1 MITQRPL
8 APEHRPLLV
17 DLLGALAAFSDDE
30 RAVALEVIDTQLAR
44 PEVDGY
50 RFILSFFEPPNGDG
64 PSRLAGYICYGRT
77 PMTQSTY
84 DLYWIATSPEFAR
97 WGVARGLV
105 ATMESDIAREGG
117 GIVRVETGSR
127 EGYDTAIQFYDA
139 LGFARTARI
148 EDFYA
153 PSDDLIIFTKKIR
166 PDSAVSSAP
175 TSEEAALYDAA
186 FGYRDHAAERDFLLA
201 CARRFG
207 ERDVRR
213 VVAWACGPA
222 RHLSAFADAGISGV
236 GIDASEAMLAYA
248 QRVVRSR
255 GSLPEIRFARAAL
268 DQRPDIPIASAA
280 AIEAG
285 GSCASSPLPLA
296 DLSFVPLSS
305 IHQLATPEALT
316 EHLRIAASL
325 LGAGGLHVIEATHPA
340 DLTPSGVSRTEW
352 TEVRG
357 DHVIDARFRMHIDRI
372 KPERV
377 VPVTLEV
384 VASAKLRSGAG
395 SSPKLSVLRQ
405 EDLWYIPDMAGW
417 RAAVLAVPELK
428 LVATLGDFNVDVP
441 FEHAAAWRLILVLKR
456 V

>member
-8 APEHRPLLV
+8 APEHRPLLIG
-17 DLLGALAAFSDDE
+17 LLGALPAFSDDE

-44 PEVDGY
+44 PEIDGY
-50 RFILSFFEPPNGDG
+50 RFVLSFFEPPNGDG
-64 PSRLAGYICYGRT
+64 PERLAGYICYGRT

-105 ATMESDIAREGG
+105 TSMEGDIAREGG

-127 EGYDTAIQFYDA
+127 EGYDAAAQFYDA

-166 PDSAVSSAP
+166 SDSAVSSAP
-175 TSEEAALYDAA
+175 ASEEAALYDAA

-222 RHLSAFADAGISGV
+222 RHLSAFADAGISGI
-236 GIDASEAMLAYA
+236 GIDASGAMLAYA
-248 QRVVRSR
+248 QRLIRSR
-255 GSLPEIRFARAAL
+255 SSLPEIRFVRAAL
-268 DQRPDIPIASAA
+268 DERPDIPIAAA
-280 AIEAG
+280 PEAG
-285 GSCASSPLPLA
+285 GSCAASPVPPA

-305 IHQLATPEALT
+305 IHQVATPEALLS
-316 EHLRIAASL
+316 HLRIAASL
-325 LGAGGLHVIEATHPA
+325 LGPGGIHVIEATHPA

-357 DHVIDARFRMHIDRI
+357 DQVIDARFRMHIDRM

-384 VASAKLRSGAG
+384 VASEKRNGGSG